1 VSEAVVIDAVR
12 TPMGRFGGALA
23 TVRPDDLAAQVL
35 AATVE
40 RSGID
45 VRRIDD
51 VYLGNGNGA
60 GEENRN
66 VARMAALLAGFPE
79 EVPGATVNRLCGSGM
94 EAVAVA
100 ARAIRADEG
109 EVYLAGG
116 VESMTRAPYAVA
128 KAARGFGRG
137 PVTMEDTALGW
148 RFVNPRLAE
157 MGHTDSLGQTAENV
171 ARERGIGREEQDR
184 FALRSHRN
192 ALRAAADPES
202 VRWVLPV
209 PTGSGELGRDEGPR
223 EDTSLEK
230 LAGLRPVFAADGTVT
245 AGNSSPLSDG
255 AAALT
260 IVSADHA
267 CANGLRAK
275 ARILGAAS
283 AGVAPRVMGLGPLPA
298 TARLTAKLG
307 LSVDDFDVI
316 ELNEAFAAQAVAV
329 CRDWGIDPED
339 ERVNPDGGAIA
350 LGHPIGCSG
359 ARLVG
364 EVVRTLETS
373 GKKLGLATMCIG
385 VGQGIAVAVERIEP

>member
-1 VSEAVVIDAVR
+1 MSDAVVIDAVR

-23 TVRPDDLAAQVL
+23 TVRPDDLAATVL
-35 AATVE
+35 AATAE

-45 VRRIDD
+45 PADLDD

-100 ARAIRADEG
+100 VRAIRSDEG
-109 EVYLAGG
+109 EAYLAGG
-116 VESMTRAPYAVA
+116 VESMTRAPLAVA
-128 KAARGFGRG
+128 KASRAFARG
-137 PVTMEDTALGW
+137 PMTMEDTALGW
-148 RFVNPRLAE
+148 RFVNPRMEA

-171 ARERGIGREEQDR
+171 ARERGITREEQDL

-202 VRWVLPV
+202 AKWVLPV
-209 PTGSGELGRDEGPR
+209 EVKGGELARDEGPR

-230 LAGLRPVFAADGTVT
+230 LASLRPVFAADGSVT

-260 IVSADHA
+260 IVSADFARSH
-267 CANGLRAK
+267 GLRPK

-283 AGVAPRVMGLGPLPA
+283 AGLAPRVMGLGPIPA
-298 TARLTAKLG
+298 TAKLTAKLG
-307 LSVDDFDVI
+307 VSIEDFETI

-329 CRDWGIDPED
+329 CKEWGIDPED
-339 ERVNPDGGAIA
+339 DRVNPDGGAIA

-364 EVVRTLETS
+364 EVVRTLTTS

-385 VGQGIAVAVERIEP
+385 VGQGIAVAVERMED

>member
-1 VSEAVVIDAVR
+1 MSEAVVIDAVR

-35 AATVE
+35 AATAE

-45 VRRIDD
+45 LADLDD

-66 VARMAALLAGFPE
+66 VARMASLLAGFPE

-94 EAVAVA
+94 EAVALAV
-100 ARAIRADEG
+100 RAIRADEG
-109 EVYLAGG
+109 EAYLAGG
-116 VESMTRAPYAVA
+116 VESMTRAPHVVA
-128 KAARGFGRG
+128 KASRGFARG
-137 PVTMEDTALGW
+137 PMQMEDTALGW
-148 RFVNPRLAE
+148 RLVNPKLEA

-171 ARERGIGREEQDR
+171 ARERGISREEQDR

-192 ALRAAADPES
+192 AVRAAADS
-202 VRWVLPV
+202 ADWVLPV
-209 PTGSGELGRDEGPR
+209 AVKDGEVTRDEGPR
-223 EDTSLEK
+223 EDSSLEK
-230 LAGLRPVFAADGTVT
+230 LAKLRPVFAADGTVT

-260 IVSADHA
+260 IVSAEYARTHA
-267 CANGLRAK
+267 MKPK
-275 ARILGAAS
+275 ARILGAAV
-283 AGVAPRVMGLGPLPA
+283 AGVAPRVMGLGPIPA
-298 TARLTAKLG
+298 TTKLTARLGIA
-307 LSVDDFDVI
+307 VEDFETI

-329 CRDWGIDPED
+329 CKEWGIDPAD
-339 ERVNPDGGAIA
+339 DRVNPEGGAIA

-364 EVVRTLETS
+364 QVVRTLERT

-385 VGQGIAVAVERIEP
+385 VGQGIAVAIERVEA